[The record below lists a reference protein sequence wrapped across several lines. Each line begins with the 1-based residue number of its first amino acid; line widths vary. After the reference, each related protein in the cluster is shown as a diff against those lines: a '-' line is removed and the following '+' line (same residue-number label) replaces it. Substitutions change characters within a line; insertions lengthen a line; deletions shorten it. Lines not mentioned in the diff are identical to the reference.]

1 MKNQEITGEFDLRDV
16 SWLVAIGRALLSVI
30 ILAGGLFGLN
40 ILIYLDST
48 NSSFDERVAAAFQDA
63 YDYGYAQTFDTT
75 FLEAREQAFD
85 DGYIKGVEISRES
98 KVAAPVSRLVKTHNP
113 TYDELMQFLA
123 ADKTDENPY
132 IEGEYVCFEYA
143 ADMNNNA
150 DALGIQAAYVRLRS
164 NDWGH
169 AVVAFQTVDRG
180 LIFIEPQSDAPVEL
194 VKGKPY
200 PWREVGATSP
210 FSASDPILQIEL
222 IW

>member
-1 MKNQEITGEFDLRDV
+1 MKNQEITGKFDLRDV
-16 SWLVAIGRALLSVI
+16 RWLVAIGRAVLSVI

-48 NSSFDERVAAAFQDA
+48 NSSFSERVAAAFRDA

-85 DGYIKGVEISRES
+85 EGYSKGFEISKES
-98 KVAAPVSRLVKTHNP
+98 TAAKPVSRLVKMHNP

-150 DALGIQAAYVRLRS
+150 DAIGIQAAYVRLRS

-169 AVVAFQTVDRG
+169 AVVAFHTVDRG

-200 PWREVGATSP
+200 PWREGGATNP
-210 FSASDPILQIEL
+210 LHPPPPT
-222 IW
+222 